1 MSEPRP
7 FFGRIESLRGIGAV
21 AVAGYHLSGSGLH
34 GLSLL
39 PHQPWATA
47 SAAENAVGRFVL
59 MLFPGHA
66 ALMMFFAISGC
77 VLYVSLQYGP
87 QMFGPAAIR
96 FFVARIFRIYPIVFF
111 GVLFAAWVQGW
122 HTATPQTASHSLD
135 AGEIVANML
144 LLQATVNSTLWALQL
159 EAIMAPIIL
168 LLYFLDRA
176 YGPRALLALGL
187 VTTALTFSN
196 WAVWP
201 PLSTN
206 MFAFILGMLIPTL
219 GRQWASGLSRRAA
232 NWWMLGSVAAMFAAG
247 PVFGFYS
254 RFAGVS
260 ETYAALALLSLAA
273 YRSDVRGSHL
283 LESWPMRQLGVC
295 SGSYYVLH
303 IPLFMLF
310 MAAAPMVVP
319 AAWSAQAPLLV
330 GSILIAVALVAIAP
344 ICLLS
349 YHLIEAQGIAL
360 GRRLIQ
366 SRRVVAAE

>member
-1 MSEPRP
+1 M
-7 FFGRIESLRGIGAV
+7 F
-21 AVAGYHLSGSGLH
+21 VAGYHISGWALNGY
-34 GLSLL
+34 SLL

-47 SAAENAVGRFVL
+47 GAAENAIGRFLL

-87 QMFGPAAIR
+87 QTFGPAAVR

-122 HTATPQTASHSLD
+122 HSTIHPQTANHPLGAS
-135 AGEIVANML
+135 EIVANML

-159 EAIMAPIIL
+159 EAVMAPIIL

-176 YGPRALLALGL
+176 YGPWALLALGV

-201 PLSTN
+201 PLSIN
-206 MFAFILGMLIPTL
+206 MYAFILGMLIPTL
-219 GRQWASGLSRRAA
+219 GRQWASSLSRRAA
-232 NWWMLGSVAAMFAAG
+232 NWWMLGAVIAMFAAG
-247 PVFGFYS
+247 PLFGFYS
-254 RFAGVS
+254 RFTGVF

-273 YRSDVRGSHL
+273 YRSDIRGSGL
-283 LESWPMRQLGVC
+283 LESWPMRQLGVS

-303 IPLFMLF
+303 IPLLALF
-310 MAAAPMVVP
+310 MAAAAMVVP

-330 GSILIAVALVAIAP
+330 GAAVVTVALVAIAP

-349 YHLIEAQGIAL
+349 YHLVEAQGIAL
-360 GRRLIQ
+360 GRRVIQ